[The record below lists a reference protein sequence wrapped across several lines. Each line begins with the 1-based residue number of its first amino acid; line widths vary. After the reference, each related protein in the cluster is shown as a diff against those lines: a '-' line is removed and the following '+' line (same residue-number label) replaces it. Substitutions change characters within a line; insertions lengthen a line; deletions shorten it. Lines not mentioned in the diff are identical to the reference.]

1 MVTGKLETHSGL
13 QGFTTL
19 NNESIL
25 GSFSRRKGSLRCYE
39 AAVELTMVP
48 NSILQYGAFRG
59 LLKCYSCESCL
70 LSDCICGGSALKT

>member
-39 AAVELTMVP
+39 AAVELTMVQ
-48 NSILQYGAFRG
+48 SHLTIRRL
-59 LLKCYSCESCL
+59 
-70 LSDCICGGSALKT
+70 